1 MKQKAIK
8 FIFLFAFIFA
18 AGAFASSASAQS
30 ITGSI
35 GNGTVRRG
43 AATRATVVLNIP
55 GGLHVNSNR
64 PNNEYAIPTVV
75 TVTSREARVSAVSY
89 PRGVSKKFSF
99 SDQPISVYE
108 GRPSFNFNVTV
119 PANFKGNVVRVR
131 AVVRYQACNDEAC
144 FPPRT
149 REVTL
154 SARVE

>member
-1 MKQKAIK
+1 
-8 FIFLFAFIFA
+8 
-18 AGAFASSASAQS
+18 
-30 ITGSI
+30 
-35 GNGTVRRG
+35 
-43 AATRATVVLNIP
+43 
-55 GGLHVNSNR
+55 
-64 PNNEYAIPTVV
+64 
-75 TVTSREARVSAVSY
+75 
-89 PRGVSKKFSF
+89 VSKKFSF